1 MAMGWSGSKGGISK
15 SKKIV
20 SENSVILF
28 KEIIKINNGKIQN
41 GNGFFRK

>member
-1 MAMGWSGSKGGISK
+1 MAMGWSGSKGGVGK

-28 KEIIKINNGKIQN
+28 KEIIKINKLEAKD
-41 GNGFFRK
+41 GNRFLRK